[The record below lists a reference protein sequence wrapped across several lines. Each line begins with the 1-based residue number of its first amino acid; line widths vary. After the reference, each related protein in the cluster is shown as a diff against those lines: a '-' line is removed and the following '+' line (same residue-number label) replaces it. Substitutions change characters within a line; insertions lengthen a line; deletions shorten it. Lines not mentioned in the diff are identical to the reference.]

1 MDYYPIESIKDVGSA
16 IQVPL
21 INSPWD
27 IPIINIGSQELT
39 LNDVEH
45 RIIRKDFNEP
55 RIHFAIV
62 CASISCP
69 ILRPEAYN
77 SSLLEKQLN
86 EQAFAF
92 INDPSKNMITS
103 NEIKISRIFLWFGGD
118 FKEEGTIIDYLNQF
132 SKTKINVN
140 ADQTYLDYNWGI
152 NEQQERS
159 EGSGS

>member
-1 MDYYPIESIKDVGSA
+1 
-16 IQVPL
+16 
-21 INSPWD
+21 
-27 IPIINIGSQELT
+27 
-39 LNDVEH
+39 
-45 RIIRKDFNEP
+45 
-55 RIHFAIV
+55 
-62 CASISCP
+62 
-69 ILRPEAYN
+69 
-77 SSLLEKQLN
+77 
-86 EQAFAF
+86 
-92 INDPSKNMITS
+92 MITS